1 MLAVMLALLGSFTAQ
16 GVEPT
21 VEQLKARLSA
31 TSLNDKPK
39 LCLQIAQRQLEAA
52 DKLYASAEIEKAQAA
67 LTDAVAFAELARD
80 YAVEAHK
87 HEKHETAIYVLSGV
101 SGTYYGERLEHHV
114 VGRAGDFLYIPAGLP
129 HLPYNLS
136 ASEPCVAIVA
146 RTDPNDQESVVM
158 LPELDGLH
166 PA

>member
-1 MLAVMLALLGSFTAQ
+1 MTGVNSYRWCRAAMLAVMLALLGSFTAQ

-87 HEKHETAIYVLSGV
+87 HEKQTEIAVRGMVRKLNDILHTLTHEERPPVEDAIKRLQRVRDDLLASMFPKGV
-101 SGTYYGERLEHHV
+101 K
-114 VGRAGDFLYIPAGLP
+114 
-129 HLPYNLS
+129 
-136 ASEPCVAIVA
+136 
-146 RTDPNDQESVVM
+146 
-158 LPELDGLH
+158 
-166 PA
+166 